1 MFVKTSLEIPYGLPA
16 VRAELLASVQSWL
29 QPLLEETQARS
40 HALQTEVGLAYVSR
54 QGTLHV
60 DVEQC
65 RVEERV
71 VSIPFRVWL
80 EGWEGQWPT
89 FDSGLVAA
97 WLGDRTTQLVLAGQY
112 APPALLG
119 RSEQTLL
126 HRVVEASSRDF
137 LEGVAEEL
145 RQRLG
150 PVED

>member
-16 VRAELLASVQSWL
+16 VGAELAASVDSWL
-29 QPLLEETQARS
+29 EPLLVTTQARS
-40 HALQTEVGLAYVSR
+40 ATLQQEVGLGFVTRPGALR
-54 QGTLHV
+54 I

-65 RVEERV
+65 RVEERA

-80 EGWEGQWPT
+80 EGYEGQWPA

-112 APPALLG
+112 TPPAMLG

-126 HRVVEASSRDF
+126 HRVVEAASRDF
-137 LEGVAEEL
+137 LERVADRL
-145 RQRLG
+145 RQRLEPIG
-150 PVED
+150 T